1 MFQYYYSN
9 KSAMDDVDD
18 GICSSSSYSE
28 EDCPVCRRAVV
39 MDASDISESEMET
52 LRGDTIGD
60 TMYSAKWTINVLISL
75 SNVCETGWSDTLES
89 ELCLLWDMAAE
100 KDVTIFLEKCDF
112 LKIVEVS
119 FNVSSEP
126 RLTEIL
132 MGILGNM
139 CCQSN
144 VIQTVAERQELVS
157 LLFNLLSTDDPET
170 LIQLLRLLRVA
181 VWDIQLQERRDVISP
196 WLEHFKNYEVL
207 GSSLVFIL
215 NSSTNDDLLI
225 AAIDLIQAISTT
237 DLSDED
243 LLESLIGVDELLPA
257 LIESFTQLIPKQD
270 GNHTRS
276 ELRVI
281 ENWLTI
287 LDNLLEDNYLIL
299 GEEQYSNHF
308 VGVLDIL
315 LRILQPY
322 VKSHNLLPLDEIS
335 AVCIR
340 DCVKLI
346 LSFQQHK
353 LPVGPEFI
361 FIIVTILFYLKSGNQ
376 STDSE
381 TDSDKSE
388 NNERELSEYLE
399 KYWFKIL
406 AMSDVEHLQDVLQ
419 MCEDSIVKYIM
430 DTTISHP
437 RTSTDTME
445 KLIIASES
453 LN

>member
-322 VKSHNLLPLDEIS
+322 
-335 AVCIR
+335 
-340 DCVKLI
+340 
-346 LSFQQHK
+346 HK

>member
-1 MFQYYYSN
+1 
-9 KSAMDDVDD
+9 
-18 GICSSSSYSE
+18 
-28 EDCPVCRRAVV
+28 
-39 MDASDISESEMET
+39 
-52 LRGDTIGD
+52 
-60 TMYSAKWTINVLISL
+60 
-75 SNVCETGWSDTLES
+75 
-89 ELCLLWDMAAE
+89 MAAE

>member
-112 LKIVEVS
+112 LKIIEVS

-196 WLEHFKNYEVL
+196 WLEHLKNYEVL

-243 LLESLIGVDELLPA
+243 LLETLIGVDELLPA
-257 LIESFTQLIPKQD
+257 LIESFKQLIPKQD

-322 VKSHNLLPLDEIS
+322 
-335 AVCIR
+335 
-340 DCVKLI
+340 
-346 LSFQQHK
+346 HK

-406 AMSDVEHLQDVLQ
+406 AMSEVEHLQDVLQ

>member
-28 EDCPVCRRAVV
+28 EDCPVCLRAVM

-60 TMYSAKWTINVLISL
+60 TSYSAKWTINVLISL

-89 ELCLLWDMAAE
+89 ELCLLWDMTTE

-144 VIQTVAERQELVS
+144 LIQTVAERQELVS

-243 LLESLIGVDELLPA
+243 LIESLMGVDELLPA
-257 LIESFTQLIPKQD
+257 LIESFKQLIPKQD

-322 VKSHNLLPLDEIS
+322 
-335 AVCIR
+335 
-340 DCVKLI
+340 
-346 LSFQQHK
+346 HK

-376 STDSE
+376 SPDSE

-406 AMSDVEHLQDVLQ
+406 AMSEVEHLQDVLQ

-430 DTTISHP
+430 DTTITHP
-437 RTSTDTME
+437 RTSTDIME